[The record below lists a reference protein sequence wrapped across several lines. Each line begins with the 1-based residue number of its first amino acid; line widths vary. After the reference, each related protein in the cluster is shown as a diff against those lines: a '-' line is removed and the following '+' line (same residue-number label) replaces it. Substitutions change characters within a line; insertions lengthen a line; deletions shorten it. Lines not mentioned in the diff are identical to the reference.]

1 LFFCSMHVQQLERE
15 REVIQLVG
23 HRPSVDY
30 LLGHMLEKV
39 LNPLSSFSE
48 LTIKFT
54 NTTKRIFLIWKD
66 ILYLKPVTFCKKL
79 AIL

>member
-1 LFFCSMHVQQLERE
+1 MHVQQLERE

>member
-1 LFFCSMHVQQLERE
+1 MHVQQLERE

-23 HRPSVDY
+23 HGLSVDY

-39 LNPLSSFSE
+39 VNPFSSFSE

-54 NTTKRIFLIWKD
+54 NNTKTIFLIWKVIHVLQTRPD
-66 ILYLKPVTFCKKL
+66 LPTGLSLLP
-79 AIL
+79 